1 MIERRF
7 AMKIK
12 TKKNNAGFTLVELLI
27 AMVLMA
33 MLAAALATA
42 LDAGTTNYTQ
52 NEKIFRAMNMARQS
66 LFIMTSQIRSAASVD
81 DDPNLGSSICNF
93 TAADGTDMSYEF
105 RPSFETLYLVNN
117 TTGDENILCS
127 NVSSMSFGKTDDTV
141 NINMTVTVGDVSQTA
156 SSSAVVR
163 RKLIQ

>member
-1 MIERRF
+1 MR
-7 AMKIK
+7 IK
-12 TKKNNAGFTLVELLI
+12 NKRMNAGFTLVELLI

-42 LDAGTTNYTQ
+42 LDAGTTNYIE

-66 LFIMTSQIRSAASVD
+66 LFIMTSQIRSAGSVD
-81 DDPNLGSSICNF
+81 NDPNLSSNICSF
-93 TAADGTDMSYEF
+93 TSADGTDMSYEY
-105 RPSFETLYLVNN
+105 RPSFESLYLVNN

-127 NVSSMSFGKTDDTV
+127 NISSMSFDKSENTV
-141 NINMTVTVGDVSQTA
+141 NIDMTVTVGGVSQSA
-156 SSSAVVR
+156 ASSAVVR